1 MATRMIQR
9 RGTSAEWTAANPILA
24 AGEIGFET
32 DTTKFKFGDGTTA
45 WAEIPYFAS
54 ADQLIDG
61 APELLDTLNE
71 LAAAIGD
78 DEDFITTITSGLD
91 SKLPL
96 TGGSMSGNL
105 VMSSGSIS
113 LVSGDVILAQ
123 DPTNP
128 SHAAS
133 KNYVDDSHTDSNIA
147 ITTLNSQVSSL
158 ESGIANFKHVFVSG
172 TIPTVDGNDAGQSLQ
187 EGDIWYDRSNG
198 HIYVYLSTDDAV
210 FAWVEQGGSADYVD
224 DSYGIN
230 NHDFPATPTNGDVHK
245 GYIYDSSRTAW
256 NIDKSTTIGEN
267 TDVVIDT
274 VLDDQVLMY
283 NSSTGFFEN
292 TDGVRLDEN
301 GQIPLSFLNT
311 VKDAIVDGAGA
322 GYLTL
327 SEVQTSVG
335 TEITN
340 LLDSATTN
348 FDTLGKIET
357 YINDNVAL
365 SVDVSKLT
373 VMSST
378 EWASDVSVLESGSL
392 NVETGG
398 AEIRVKVGNGTD
410 TYAALD
416 YIPSNADISS
426 TIASAIAPL
435 APKADP
441 TFSGTVS
448 LPSTTS
454 IGDVDATEI
463 AHLDGVTSGI
473 QGQLD
478 DLDTLKAPIA
488 DPTFTG
494 TVSGVTASMVGLGNV
509 DNTAD
514 ADKAVSTATQA
525 ALDLKA
531 NLSGAT
537 FGGNVTIAGNLTVS
551 GETVTVSASDL
562 SVRDNMIYLNQA
574 GLFDLSGAA
583 GDGTNVVYTTS
594 TDHDIKVGDYIT
606 VSSANP
612 SSFDI
617 SGEGSEVTAV
627 TANTITVASTVT
639 DTYVDSG
646 SLRGKSHANPDL
658 GWAAGRYDVVNG
670 SGYAHAGIFR
680 DATDGV
686 FKFFDG
692 YVPEPDESVFID
704 TTDASFALAPL
715 AVEKV
720 VFPDGTEQSAA
731 GVPSLTTFVEK
742 AETDYTLDTLDHKD
756 NIVEMNAA
764 NAPVTFTI
772 PTDAALAWPV
782 GASMDI
788 FATGTAQ
795 VTIAGDTGVTVNATP
810 GLILRTQWSSATIL
824 KRGANNWVV
833 YGDLKA

>member
-1 MATRMIQR
+1 MATRIQIR
-9 RGTSAEWTAANPILA
+9 RDTEANWSSNDPVLA
-24 AGEIGFET
+24 SGELALSTDVDKIKIG
-32 DTTKFKFGDGTTA
+32 DSSTA
-45 WAEIPYFAS
+45 WSGLSYATIGQAAVES
-54 ADQLIDG
+54 LINTAVDNLIGG

-78 DEDFITTITSGLD
+78 DESFITTI
-91 SKLPL
+91 
-96 TGGSMSGNL
+96 NQ
-105 VMSSGSIS
+105 SIS
-113 LVSGDVILAQ
+113 DVETAVAGKTVVIVSASA
-123 DPTNP
+123 PTTGP
-128 SHAAS
+128 
-133 KNYVDDSHTDSNIA
+133 
-147 ITTLNSQVSSL
+147 
-158 ESGIANFKHVFVSG
+158 
-172 TIPTVDGNDAGQSLQ
+172 DGSESLQ
-187 EGDIWYDRSNG
+187 EGDIWYDRSTG
-198 HIYVYLSTDDAV
+198 HAYMYYDIEDESYV
-210 FAWVEQGGSADYVD
+210 WVEMGGSDDIADTALGTN
-224 DSYGIN
+224 SHN
-230 NHDFPATPTNGDVHK
+230 FSTTPSNGDTLN
-245 GYIYDSSRTAW
+245 GYIYDSTRNAW
-256 NIDKSTTIGEN
+256 KIVRNATELNEI
-267 TDVVIDT
+267 TDVTLDTIAADNVI
-274 VLDDQVLMY
+274 MY
-283 NSSTGFFEN
+283 NSTNSEWEN
-292 TDGVRLDEN
+292 VAGIRLDVE
-301 GQIPLSFLNT
+301 GEIPLTYSSKVEAAAVT
-311 VKDAIVDGAGA
+311 TAVSDA
-322 GYLTL
+322 LTAIR
-327 SEVQTSVG
+327 QSV
-335 TEITN
+335 
-340 LLDSATTN
+340 TTD
-348 FDTLGKIET
+348 FDTLEKVEQYLGT
-357 YINDNVAL
+357 TLFTDVPAL
-365 SVDVSKLT
+365 TIKSTADWGTDVSTPL
-373 VMSST
+373 
-378 EWASDVSVLESGSL
+378 AGSL

-398 AEIRVKVGNGTD
+398 AEIRVKVGNGSD
-410 TYAALD
+410 TYANLD

-426 TIASAIAPL
+426 AIATAIAPL

-454 IGDVDATEI
+454 IGDVSDAEI

-478 DLDTLKAPIA
+478 SLDTLKAPKA

-494 TVSGVTASMVGLGNV
+494 TVSGVTASMVGLGSV

-514 ADKAVSTATQA
+514 ADKPVSTATQT

-704 TTDASFALAPL
+704 TADASFALAPL
-715 AVEKV
+715 AVGKV

-731 GVPSLTTFVEK
+731 GVPSLTTFTEK
-742 AETDYTLDTLDHKD
+742 TASYTLDTLDHKD
-756 NIVEMNAA
+756 NIVEMNMASA
-764 NAPVTFTI
+764 GTFTI

-782 GASMDI
+782 GASIDV
-788 FATGTAQ
+788 FATGAGEI
-795 VTIAGDTGVTVNATP
+795 TIAGDTGVTVNATP
-810 GLILRTQWSSATIL
+810 GLILRTQWSSATLL